1 MYKIKILNL
10 LTYNGK
16 KKKSENILLK
26 IFKNLQKFS
35 SKHSKKIIKLAL
47 IFSTPFFKIHK
58 IINKKRKYI
67 KQIPT
72 IIINEKTRISLAIKF
87 ILKNIKN
94 KKSNDLSLN
103 FYNDIFLIA
112 QNQGLIVQKKNE
124 LQKQVLLLKKHFF
137 FFYR

>member
-16 KKKSENILLK
+16 KKKSENTLLK

-35 SKHSKKIIKLAL
+35 YKQSKKIIKLAL

-72 IIINEKTRISLAIKF
+72 IIIHEKTRISLAIKF

-94 KKSNDLSLN
+94 EKLSNFSFI
-103 FYNDIFLIA
+103 FYKNILLTA
-112 QNQGLIVQKKNE
+112 QNQGLIIQKKNE
-124 LQKQVLLLKKHFF
+124 FQTQVLFLKKHFF

>member
-1 MYKIKILNL
+1 MHKIKILNL